1 MTQVFDYELLTG
13 EYISVQYTFLEG
25 ESEVGQPDAVE
36 IYVSD
41 FQLVD
46 ITLAISE
53 LDYERIRKK
62 CFEHWENAKLDDEFW
77 EAGNE

>member
-1 MTQVFDYELLTG
+1 MTKVFDYELLTG
-13 EYISVQYTFLEG
+13 EYISVQYDFLEG
-25 ESEVGQPDAVE
+25 DPEVGQPDAVE
-36 IYVSD
+36 IYISD

-46 ITLAISE
+46 ITLEISK

-62 CFEHWENAKLDDEFW
+62 CFEHWDEEKLNEEFW

>member
-1 MTQVFDYELLTG
+1 MTQVFDYELITG

-25 ESEVGQPDAVE
+25 EPEVGQPDAVE
-36 IYVSD
+36 IYISD
-41 FQLVD
+41 LQLVD
-46 ITLAISE
+46 ITLAISK

-62 CFEHWENAKLDDEFW
+62 CFEHWEEEILSREFW